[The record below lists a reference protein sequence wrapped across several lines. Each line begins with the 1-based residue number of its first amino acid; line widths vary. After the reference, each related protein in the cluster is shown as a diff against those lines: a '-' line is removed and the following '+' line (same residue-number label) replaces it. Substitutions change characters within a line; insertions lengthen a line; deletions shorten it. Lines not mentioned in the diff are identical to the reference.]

1 MVFWY
6 TIKVMKNLLIIPI
19 SFLLIQCEPIVPQS
33 STINKKIFY
42 DDFNY
47 ESIVGNVDLAPIRN
61 GVLNTLENP
70 VISLENSDQL
80 AVSFDLLTDQFE
92 NLSAKIVHCN
102 KDWTRSQLRDME
114 FLNEINNYRVTEFDY
129 SVNTTQPYINYRL
142 AVAKPMISGNYILA
156 IFRRANPDDIL
167 FTRKFLVV
175 EPKSRIEQLVRMST
189 TIAKREENH
198 QIEFS
203 INYGNVLVNS
213 PTQDISTMILQN
225 HNWRT
230 SKNNLQPTLIRA
242 NEGFLEYRHLDL
254 SANFPAWNDFR
265 FTDIRTL
272 DVAGRNVA
280 KINKTTT
287 TITAFLGADTDR
299 SKRTYTQNFEDINGD
314 YLIQNTDIGDVPL
327 NADYAKL
334 QFQLKAPKINAGV
347 YVTGRFNNWKLLDE
361 NRMSYDEANG
371 TYFTNLFLKQGYY
384 EYMYYVDSPSLQP
397 YHFEGSYFLAEND
410 YEIIV
415 YYRRPGNINDEIIG
429 YKKFKSR

>member
-1 MVFWY
+1 
-6 TIKVMKNLLIIPI
+6 MKNLLIIPI